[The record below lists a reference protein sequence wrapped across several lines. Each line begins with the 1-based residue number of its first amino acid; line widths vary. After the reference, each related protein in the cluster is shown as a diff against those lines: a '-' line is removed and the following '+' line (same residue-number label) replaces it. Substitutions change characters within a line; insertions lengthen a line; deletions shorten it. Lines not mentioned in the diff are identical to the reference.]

1 MHLFLWRRYPEV
13 AGNCIFEAI
22 DEICL
27 LFQSIMKSLPA
38 EEKAK
43 IAKLNQGLN
52 IEKNRLV
59 TEVNKWDDESN
70 EIISLSKKMCMLMM
84 DMSDFTRFARPSFL
98 ILSSSHF
105 AITKLIQFDNRVI
118 ILLVLTTLFA

>member
-1 MHLFLWRRYPEV
+1 MGFYLP
-13 AGNCIFEAI
+13 
-22 DEICL
+22 
-27 LFQSIMKSLPA
+27 FQSIMKSLPA

-84 DMSDFTRFARPSFL
+84 DMSDFTRFAHPVSALFYHKVTLHR
-98 ILSSSHF
+98 IL
-105 AITKLIQFDNRVI
+105 K
-118 ILLVLTTLFA
+118 ILLMSNLDREKTKNMAYH

>member
-1 MHLFLWRRYPEV
+1 
-13 AGNCIFEAI
+13 
-22 DEICL
+22 
-27 LFQSIMKSLPA
+27 MKSLPA

-84 DMSDFTRFARPSFL
+84 DMSDFTRFVYPVFCTVFYHA
-98 ILSSSHF
+98 
-105 AITKLIQFDNRVI
+105 
-118 ILLVLTTLFA
+118 LTLHRS